1 MLLAYVQ
8 DATSVKLAIKK
19 LMAIYSWRNASYGG
33 GGAFDVASNWGNQSE
48 SVSTT
53 VPTAGDTAYFTSGGG
68 TISGNGAVDTIAFTA
83 AGWSIAGQITA
94 STVTLNGGSITAGTL
109 GGQLVVNG
117 ALQVGLGSSASLAVV
132 NGGVV
137 AVASS
142 AAGPASNF
150 GAATLYVA
158 SRGIASFG
166 GGLNF
171 GLYSNATTGVVTGA
185 AMTVGGVFQIG
196 TSGGA
201 TSSLAIYGGGQV
213 VLSAP
218 TDTST
223 PYLKLGAV
231 SGGSGSLSVD
241 GATSILLLANN
252 SGAVGYLGAGTLTV
266 TAGGQARFNA
276 SANSSNNA
284 LNPALT
290 IGRFG
295 SGTVTVA
302 GAKSLVAAGGSVIV
316 GGSGQGV
323 LRVQSG
329 ASVTSV
335 GFVAGQAALAIG
347 ASGGSGA
354 VVVDGGGS
362 SFIASGA
369 TILGGDNRGSGLMIG
384 GAGSLSVSGGALFQT
399 VTMTILSGSTASVD
413 GSSQM
418 LMSGNLNAIG
428 LLSSAGTLSVNGALY
443 GGGLVQI
450 GGGIAD
456 IGALGAAG
464 LASVTMAF
472 TAATAT
478 VRLHGVVGANT
489 ISSMQA
495 GDEIDLV
502 GNTSVRL
509 ADTTVTT
516 TTGTIA
522 LSAAP
527 TGSHYAL
534 SSDGAGGT
542 FVALTAD
549 TVGVYRFFDSNYG
562 THFFSASGSE
572 KNTILATRP
581 DLIYEGVGLQSIDP
595 AAPDPNASPVYRFFD
610 TTYGTHFF
618 TASASERDTVIASR
632 PDLVYENT
640 GFIEH
645 VAQQSGDTAVYRFFD
660 TKYGTHFYTAD
671 ASERATIVATR
682 PDLVDEGTGF
692 YAPTT

>member
-1 MLLAYVQ
+1 
-8 DATSVKLAIKK
+8 
-19 LMAIYSWRNASYGG
+19 MAIYSWRNASNGG
-33 GGAFDVASNWGNQSE
+33 GGAFDAPSNWGNQSE
-48 SVSTT
+48 AVSTT
-53 VPTAGDTAYFTSGGG
+53 VPTAGDSAYFTSGGG
-68 TISGNGAVDTIAFTA
+68 AISGSGAVDTIAFTSA
-83 AGWSIAGQITA
+83 AWSIVGQITA
-94 STVTLNGGSITAGTL
+94 STVTVNGSSIVAGTP
-109 GGQLVVNG
+109 GGQLVING
-117 ALQVGLGSSASLAVV
+117 ALQAGLASSASLAVV
-132 NGGVV
+132 NGGIV
-137 AVASS
+137 AIASN
-142 AAGPASNF
+142 AAGPASTF

-158 SRGIASFG
+158 SRGLASFG

-171 GLYSNATTGVVTGA
+171 GINSNVTTSVVTGA

-196 TSGGA
+196 ASASGG
-201 TSSLAIYGGGQV
+201 TSSLAISGGGQV

-223 PYLKLGAV
+223 PYLELGAV
-231 SGGSGSLSVD
+231 AGGSGSVSVD

-252 SGAVGYLGAGTLTV
+252 SGAVGYLGTGTLTV
-266 TAGGQARFNA
+266 TGGGQARFNA
-276 SANSSNNA
+276 SANTSNNA
-284 LNPALT
+284 LNPAFT

-295 SGTVTVA
+295 NGTVTVA
-302 GAKSLVAAGGSVIV
+302 GANSLVAAGGSVIV
-316 GGSGQGV
+316 GGSGSGV

-329 ASVTSV
+329 AGVTSV
-335 GFVAGQAALAIG
+335 GFVAGQAALAVG

-354 VVVDGGGS
+354 VVVDGGGT

-399 VTMTILSGSTASVD
+399 VAMTVLSGSTASVD

-418 LMSGNLNAIG
+418 FMSGDLNAVG
-428 LLSSAGTLSVNGALY
+428 LLSSAGTLTVGGALY
-443 GGGLVQI
+443 GGGLIQI
-450 GGGIAD
+450 GGGLAD

-464 LASVTMAF
+464 AVAVTMAF
-472 TAATAT
+472 TAQKAT
-478 VRLHGVVGANT
+478 VRLHGVIGANT
-489 ISSMQA
+489 ISSMQT
-495 GDEIDLV
+495 GDGIDLV

-509 ADTTVTT
+509 VGTTVTT

-527 TGSHYAL
+527 TGTHYAL
-534 SSDGAGGT
+534 SNDGAGGT
-542 FVALTAD
+542 FIALTAD

-562 THFFSASGSE
+562 THFFSASGME
-572 KNTILATRP
+572 KDTILSTRP

-618 TASASERDTVIASR
+618 TASATERDAVIASR
-632 PDLVYENT
+632 ADLLFEGT

-671 ASERATIVATR
+671 ANERATIVATR

-692 YAPTT
+692 YAPTS

>member
-1 MLLAYVQ
+1 M
-8 DATSVKLAIKK
+8 AT
-19 LMAIYSWRNASYGG
+19 YSWRNASNGG
-33 GGAFDVASNWGNQSE
+33 GGAFDVASNWSNQNE

-53 VPTAGDTAYFTSGGG
+53 VPTAGDTAFFAAGGG
-68 TISGNGAVDTIAFTA
+68 SIGGSGAVDTIAFTSA
-83 AGWSIAGQITA
+83 AWSIVGQITA
-94 STVTLNGGSITAGTL
+94 STVTLNNGSIIAGTV

-117 ALQVGLGSSASLAVV
+117 ALQVGLGSAASLAVV

-158 SRGIASFG
+158 GRGLASFG

-171 GLYSNATTGVVTGA
+171 GFNSTATTAVVTGA

-196 TSGGA
+196 ASAGGA
-201 TSSLAIYGGGQV
+201 TSGLAISGGGQV

-223 PYLKLGAV
+223 PYLKLGAIT
-231 SGGSGSLSVD
+231 GGSGSLSVD

-266 TAGGQARFNA
+266 TNGGQARFNA

-295 SGTVTVA
+295 NGTVTVA
-302 GAKSLVAAGGSVIV
+302 GANSLVAAGGSVIV

-329 ASVTSV
+329 ASVTSAA
-335 GFVAGQAALAIG
+335 FVAGQAALAIG

-354 VVVDGGGS
+354 VVVDGSGTS
-362 SFIASGA
+362 IIASGA
-369 TILGGDNRGSGLMIG
+369 TILGGDNRGSGLMVD
-384 GAGSLSVSGGALFQT
+384 GAGSLSVTGGALFQT
-399 VTMTILSGSTASVD
+399 VTMTLLSGSTASID
-413 GSSQM
+413 RSSQM
-418 LMSGNLNAIG
+418 LMSGDLNASG
-428 LLSSAGTLSVNGALY
+428 LLSSAGTLAVGGAVY
-443 GGGLVQI
+443 GGGLIQI

-456 IGALGAAG
+456 IGTLGSAG
-464 LASVTMAF
+464 SASTTLAF

-478 VRLHGVVGANT
+478 VRLHGVVGGNT
-489 ISSMQA
+489 ISSMQT
-495 GDEIDLV
+495 GDGIDLV

-509 ADTTVTT
+509 SDTVVTT

-534 SSDGAGGT
+534 SNDGAGGT
-542 FVALTAD
+542 LIALTAD

-562 THFFSASGSE
+562 THFFSASGDE

-581 DLIYEGVGLQSIDP
+581 DLVYEGVGLQSIDP

-618 TASASERDTVIASR
+618 TASASERDAVISSR
-632 PDLVYENT
+632 PDLLYEGT

-671 ASERATIVATR
+671 ANERATIVATR

-692 YAPTT
+692 YAPSS

>member
-1 MLLAYVQ
+1 
-8 DATSVKLAIKK
+8 
-19 LMAIYSWRNASYGG
+19 MAFYSWRNASNGG
-33 GGAFDVASNWGNQSE
+33 GGAFDAASNWSNPNE
-48 SVSTT
+48 SVSTS
-53 VPTAGDTAYFTSGGG
+53 VPTAGDTADLASGGG
-68 TISGNGAVDTIAFTA
+68 AISGSGSVDTIAFTSA
-83 AGWSIAGQITA
+83 AWSIAGQITA
-94 STVTLNGGSITAGTL
+94 STVTLDGGSLTAGTV

-117 ALQVGLGSSASLAVV
+117 ALQVGLGSSASLAIV
-132 NGGVV
+132 NGGVI

-142 AAGPASNF
+142 AAGRISNF
-150 GAATLYVA
+150 GAATLFVA

-171 GLYSNATTGVVTGA
+171 GINSNATTSVVTGA
-185 AMTVGGVFQIG
+185 AMTVGGIFQIG
-196 TSGGA
+196 ASTGGA
-201 TSSLAIYGGGQV
+201 TSSLAISGGGQV
-213 VLSAP
+213 ILSAP

-252 SGAVGYLGAGTLTV
+252 SGAVGYLGSGTLTV
-266 TAGGQARFNA
+266 TSGGQARFNA
-276 SANSSNNA
+276 SANSDNNA

-290 IGRFG
+290 LGRFG
-295 SGTVTVA
+295 NGTVTVA
-302 GAKSLVAAGGSVIV
+302 GANSLVAAGGSIIV

-329 ASVTSV
+329 AGVTSTS
-335 GFVAGQAALAIG
+335 FVPGQAALAVG

-354 VVVDGGGS
+354 VVIDGSGT
-362 SFIASGA
+362 SFVASGA

-384 GAGSLSVSGGALFQT
+384 GAGTLSVTGGALFQT
-399 VTMTILSGSTASVD
+399 VTATILSGSSASVD
-413 GSSQM
+413 ASSQ
-418 LMSGNLNAIG
+418 LTMSGDLYAIG
-428 LLSSAGTLSVNGALY
+428 SLASAGTFYVGGALY
-443 GGGLVQI
+443 GGGLIQI

-464 LASVTMAF
+464 NAPVTMAF

-478 VRLHGVVGANT
+478 VRLHGLVGANT
-489 ISSMQA
+489 ISSMQP
-495 GDEIDLV
+495 GDEIDLL

-509 ADTTVTT
+509 TGTIVTT

-527 TGSHYAL
+527 TGTHYAL
-534 SSDGAGGT
+534 NSDGAGGT
-542 FVALTAD
+542 FVALSAD

-572 KNTILATRP
+572 KGTILATRP

-595 AAPDPNASPVYRFFD
+595 ASPDPMAAPVFRFFD

-618 TASASERDTVIASR
+618 TASTSERDAVIGSR
-632 PDLVYENT
+632 PDLVFEGT

-645 VAQQSGDTAVYRFFD
+645 TAQQSGDTAVYRFFD

-671 ASERATIVATR
+671 ANERATIVATR

-692 YAPTT
+692 YAPTM

>member
-1 MLLAYVQ
+1 
-8 DATSVKLAIKK
+8 
-19 LMAIYSWRNASYGG
+19 MAQYSWRNASFGG
-33 GGAFDVASNWGNQSE
+33 GGAFDVASNWSNASE
-48 SVSTT
+48 GVSTT
-53 VPTAGDTAYFTSGGG
+53 VPTGVDTAIFASGGG
-68 TISGNGAVDTIAFTA
+68 AISGTGSVDAIAFSA
-83 AGWSIAGQITA
+83 AAWAISGQITA
-94 STVTLNGGSITAGTL
+94 STVTVNGGSLTSGTV

-117 ALQVGLGSSASLAVV
+117 ALQVGLGAAASVAVV
-132 NGGVV
+132 NGGII

-142 AAGPASNF
+142 ASGAVSGF
-150 GAATLYVA
+150 GSATLYVGN
-158 SRGIASFG
+158 RGLASFG

-171 GLYSNATTGVVTGA
+171 GGAAGATTGVVTGA
-185 AMTVGGVFQIG
+185 AMTVGGVFQLG
-196 TSGGA
+196 ATAGGA
-201 TSSLAIYGGGQV
+201 TSSLAISGGGQV

-223 PYLKLGAV
+223 PYLKIGAV

-252 SGAVGYLGAGTLTV
+252 SGAVGYLGSGTLTV
-266 TAGGQARFNA
+266 TGGAQARFNA
-276 SANSSNNA
+276 SANTSNNA

-295 SGTVTVA
+295 IGTAMVA
-302 GAKSLVAAGGSVIV
+302 GAKSLIAAGGSVIV
-316 GGSGQGV
+316 GSAGQGV

-335 GFVAGQAALAIG
+335 GFVPGQAALANG
-347 ASGGSGA
+347 ASGGAGA
-354 VVVDGGGS
+354 VAIDGGGT
-362 SFIASGA
+362 SFTASGA

-384 GAGSLSVSGGALFQT
+384 GGAGSLTVSGGALFQT
-399 VTMTILSGSTASVD
+399 VTMTILSGSAVSID

-418 LMSGNLNAIG
+418 GISGDLYAAG
-428 LLSSAGTLSVNGALY
+428 ALSSAGILVVSGSLY
-443 GGGLVQI
+443 GAGLIQI

-464 LASVTMAF
+464 LAPVTMAF

-489 ISSMQA
+489 VSSMQT
-495 GDEIDLV
+495 GDAIDLV

-509 ADTTVTT
+509 AGTVVTT

-542 FVALTAD
+542 SIALTAD

-562 THFFSASGSE
+562 THFFSASGTE
-572 KNTILATRP
+572 KNSILASRP

-595 AAPDPNASPVYRFFD
+595 ASADPNASPVYRFFD
-610 TTYGTHFF
+610 NSYGTHFF
-618 TASASERDTVIASR
+618 TASTSERDAVIASR
-632 PDLVYENT
+632 PDLIYEGN

-645 VAQQSGDTAVYRFFD
+645 IAQQSGDTAVYRFFD

-671 ASERATIVATR
+671 ASERASIVATR

-692 YAPTT
+692 YAPTM